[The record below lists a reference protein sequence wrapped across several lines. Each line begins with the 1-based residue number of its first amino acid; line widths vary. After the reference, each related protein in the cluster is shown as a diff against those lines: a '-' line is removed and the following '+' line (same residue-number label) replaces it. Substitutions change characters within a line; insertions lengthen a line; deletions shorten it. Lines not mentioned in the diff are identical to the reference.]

1 MRRFQAFEIMDLP
14 RCPAWVREGEVDA
27 LRTLTSV
34 VRVHRATAAL
44 LAEVLRAH
52 GERRV
57 VDLCSGGIGPLAW
70 LWRDIEH
77 HLGKSVRV
85 TCTDR
90 YPQPRALEALD
101 AESRRR
107 ICYHLDPVDA
117 GDVPAELGGVRT
129 IFEGFH
135 HFTPGLAERVV
146 GDAVE
151 KGAPLVIV
159 EATERSRWGFLVA
172 SLAGLGAIMS
182 APLSR
187 PRHRAALR
195 TARDLIFPAVPLALS
210 IDGAMSALR
219 TWTPTE
225 IRAIAAPRLAPG
237 WRVRSCT
244 WRPLGVPLSAVVVE
258 PTPREP
264 FGG

>member
-14 RCPAWVREGEVDA
+14 GCPAWVRAGEVDA

-34 VRVHRATAAL
+34 VRVHRATAPL
-44 LAEVLRAH
+44 LAEVLRLH

-70 LWRDIEH
+70 LWRDVEH
-77 HLGKSVRV
+77 HLGKSLHV

-90 YPQPRALEALD
+90 YPQVRALD
-101 AESRRR
+101 ALDPESRQRVS
-107 ICYHLDPVDA
+107 YHPDAVDA
-117 GDVPAELGGVRT
+117 ADVPASLAGVRT

-135 HFTPGLAERVV
+135 HFTPSLAERVV
-146 GDAVE
+146 ADAVQ

-159 EATERSRWGFLVA
+159 EATERSRWGLLVA
-172 SLAGLGAIMS
+172 SMAGIGAMLS
-182 APLSR
+182 VPLSR
-187 PRHRAALR
+187 PRHLAALR
-195 TARDLIFPAVPLALS
+195 TVRDLVFPAIPLALS

-225 IRAIAAPRLAPG
+225 IRAIAAPRLGPG

>member
-1 MRRFQAFEIMDLP
+1 VRRFQAFEIMDLP
-14 RCPAWVREGEVDA
+14 GCPAWVRAGEVDA
-27 LRTLTSV
+27 LRTLTSL
-34 VRVHRATAAL
+34 VRVHRATAPL

-52 GERRV
+52 GQRRV
-57 VDLCSGGIGPLAW
+57 VDLCSGGVGPLAW
-70 LWRDIEH
+70 LWRDVEN
-77 HLGKSVRV
+77 HLGKAIGV

-90 YPQPRALEALD
+90 YPQVRALD
-101 AESRRR
+101 ALDFESRQR
-107 ICYHLDPVDA
+107 ISYHPDPVDA
-117 GDVPAELGGVRT
+117 ADVPETLDGVRT

-135 HFTPGLAERVV
+135 HFTPSLAERVV
-146 GDAVE
+146 ADAVG

-159 EATERSRWGFLVA
+159 EATERSRWGLLVA
-172 SLAGLGAIMS
+172 SLAGLGAILS

-195 TARDLIFPAVPLALS
+195 TARDIAFPAVPLALS

-219 TWTPTE
+219 TWTPIE

-237 WRVRSCT
+237 WRVRSCR

-258 PTPREP
+258 PIPREP
-264 FGG
+264 FGA